1 MIVKLDDPTEA
12 LAIARQVSEEFVLS
26 TFSEEGRKTF
36 SENLAKDVA
45 AAFSNPEVNVYGV
58 QLDGIL
64 LGYIAV
70 GRKFHISQL
79 YVIASEQRQG
89 LGSMLINF
97 IEQQAKKL
105 GETRI
110 TVKASLNAVPFYKKC
125 GFETTS
131 DVQEVLGVRFQ
142 PMQKIVWTSFHQNV

>member
-1 MIVKLDDPTEA
+1 MIVKLDDPTGA

-58 QLDGIL
+58 QSDGIL
-64 LGYIAV
+64 FGYIAV
-70 GRKFHISQL
+70 SRKFHISQL